1 MRRDSQ
7 GKYKTF
13 SLILYPE
20 GSKRVYVEG
29 RYLPEIA
36 KQLQGKSALL
46 TVGAGRINV
55 MVSVHIYEQLNSL
68 SSDEVERE
76 LSRQHIDDE
85 EDRKS

>member
-1 MRRDSQ
+1 MRRGSQ

-55 MVSVHIYEQLNSL
+55 MVGRAGSTSWSVFIFMNN
-68 SSDEVERE
+68 
-76 LSRQHIDDE
+76 
-85 EDRKS
+85 